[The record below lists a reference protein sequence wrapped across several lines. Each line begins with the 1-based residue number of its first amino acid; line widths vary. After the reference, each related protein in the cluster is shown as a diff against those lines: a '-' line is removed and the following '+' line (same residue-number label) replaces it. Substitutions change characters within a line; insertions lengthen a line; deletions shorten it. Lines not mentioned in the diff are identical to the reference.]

1 MKRLDEV
8 SNWKAQVDEEHRQ
21 TTLDMLITAQ
31 IQGLEK
37 LMETNGA
44 YVKSPL
50 AYNMVAGLVDQLKY
64 YTRASFRSGE
74 EMLDREMNAY
84 NPYEPPRFGKP

>member
-21 TTLDMLITAQ
+21 SALDMLITAQ

-50 AYNMVAGLVDQLKY
+50 AYNMVVGLVDQLKY
-64 YTRASFRSGE
+64 YTLASFRSGE
-74 EMLDREMNAY
+74 EMLDREMHSY
-84 NPYEPPRFGKP
+84 KPYEPPRFGNP